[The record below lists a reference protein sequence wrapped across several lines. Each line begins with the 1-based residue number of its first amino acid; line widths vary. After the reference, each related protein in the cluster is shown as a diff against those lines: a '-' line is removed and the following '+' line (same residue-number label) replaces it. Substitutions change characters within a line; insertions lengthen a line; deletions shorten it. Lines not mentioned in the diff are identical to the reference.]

1 MIEKLNFSQK
11 LKKQNIAV
19 SKKSQKLLANT
30 NIDFDNL
37 EINEQLLYRP
47 KTKETNIIYEELLT
61 MVHQYLP
68 DQPHN
73 MLKGAL
79 DDVLATLKT
88 ENMKDQDKIQEI
100 EAIIGKITAE
110 EYNKILQL
118 SKGLVDYGTELD
130 EAGKNQNVN
139 DMEVPVEFDN
149 EEQESSDESYSEE
162 NPSEN
167 EEDEEG
173 LKGKMIEINN
183 DLDNSLAQAD
193 EYDNEEDVKKNSEL
207 KQKNKNYR
215 NTFFEKLDGYWLQR
229 EIRKYFDDSQVLKLE
244 YEILQILPISE
255 KRECENKLVLL
266 LNQER
271 FDFIKIL
278 LENRFEIFYMTRL
291 GQAQNEHERSSIIDE
306 MLASE
311 NGMKVFKK
319 IEETKKR
326 KEKEKDFTNIT
337 LKSINTQGKKSKELE
352 NLPEKMT
359 DNVFNLITK
368 NILDL
373 ENLKFTQGARV
384 NSNKTCKLPAGSYR
398 VNKKGYDEV
407 VIPPVA
413 QSNTEGIKEI
423 PVENLPVWMHP
434 AFQSKNKKGETVFI
448 TEKFN
453 KVQSKVFDNALHT
466 DENML
471 ICAPTSSGKTNIAL
485 LTILRV
491 VSNHYRNNIIKLN
504 DFKIVY
510 IAPMKAL
517 VKETVGNFTQRLQP
531 FGIKVRE
538 LSGDVHLT
546 KRELEETQIII
557 STPEKWDI
565 ITRKTG
571 EKTFTELVKLIIID
585 EVHLLHDTRGAVIE
599 SIISRTIR
607 RIEST
612 NDKIRIVALSATLPN
627 YDDVATFLRVDPK
640 KGLFYFDSSFRPI
653 PLEQKYIGVS
663 EKKSIKR
670 MLLMNEI
677 TYEKV
682 MERAGK
688 KQMIIFVHS
697 RRETIR
703 TAKSVKD
710 LALSKDELGKFL
722 NESQMNEYKN
732 ILNEEFKD
740 IKDNEL
746 KELLPFGN
754 LILKFNFKFFFL
766 FNFHLYFLII
776 YNEFNFDTNNS
787 IKIILFLIFHLINFK
802 LN

>member
-1 MIEKLNFSQK
+1 M
-11 LKKQNIAV
+11 
-19 SKKSQKLLANT
+19 
-30 NIDFDNL
+30 
-37 EINEQLLYRP
+37 YRP
-47 KTKETNIIYEELLT
+47 KTKETNQVYEELLT
-61 MVHQYLP
+61 ITHQYLP

-88 ENMKDQDKIQEI
+88 ENMKDTDKIQEI
-100 EAIIGKITAE
+100 EAIVSKITPE
-110 EYNKILQL
+110 EYNKIYQL
-118 SKGLVDYGTELD
+118 SKLLVDYGADIE
-130 EAGKNQNVN
+130 ENEKPQNDY

-149 EEQESSDESYSEE
+149 DDQESSNESYSEE
-162 NPSEN
+162 NPSD
-167 EEDEEG
+167 EDEEKDKEEI
-173 LKGKMIEINN
+173 KGKMIEVNEKEDNN
-183 DLDNSLAQAD
+183 ED
-193 EYDNEEDVKKNSEL
+193 ENEDEENNLVKKNSEL
-207 KQKNKNYR
+207 KEKNKNYR
-215 NTFFEKLDGYWLQR
+215 NAFFEKLDGYWLQR
-229 EIRKYFDDSQVLKLE
+229 EIRKYFDDSQVLKLQHD
-244 YEILQILPISE
+244 ILQILQIQD

-271 FDFIKIL
+271 FDFIKTL
-278 LENRFEIFYMTRL
+278 LENRFEVFYMTRL
-291 GQAQNEHERSSIIDE
+291 GQAQNEKERSSILDE
-306 MLASE
+306 MLSNE
-311 NGMKVFKK
+311 NGIKVISK

-326 KEKEKDFTNIT
+326 KEKEKDYTNIT
-337 LKSINTQGKKSKELE
+337 LKSINTQAKRNKELE
-352 NLPEKMT
+352 KLPEKMT
-359 DNVFNLITK
+359 DNVFNLINK

-373 ENLKFTQGARV
+373 DNLKFNQGARI
-384 NSNKTCKLPAGSYR
+384 NSNKTCKLPPNSYR
-398 VNKKGYDEV
+398 INKKGYDEV
-407 VIPPVA
+407 VIPPVT
-413 QSNTEGIKEI
+413 NTNTDSIKEI
-423 PVENLPVWMHP
+423 PIENLPSWMHP
-434 AFQSKNKKGETVFI
+434 AFQSKNKKGEIVFI

-453 KVQSKVFDNALHT
+453 KVQSKVYETALNS

-485 LTILRV
+485 LTVLRV
-491 VSNHYRNNIIKLN
+491 LSNHYKSNYIRLK

-517 VKETVGNFTQRLQP
+517 VKETVGNFTQRLSP

-546 KRELEETQIII
+546 KKELEETHIII

-571 EKTFTELVKLIIID
+571 EKTFTELVKLLIID

-612 NDKIRIVALSATLPN
+612 NEKVRIVALSATLPN

-653 PLEQKYIGVS
+653 PLEQKYIGVT

-688 KQMIIFVHS
+688 KQIIIFVHS

-703 TAKSVKD
+703 TAKSIKD

-722 NESQMNEYKN
+722 NESQMTEYKN

-754 LILKFNFKFFFL
+754 KFKQ
-766 FNFHLYFLII
+766 
-776 YNEFNFDTNNS
+776 
-787 IKIILFLIFHLINFK
+787 K
-802 LN
+802 L

>member
-1 MIEKLNFSQK
+1 

-19 SKKSQKLLANT
+19 SKKSHKLLANT
-30 NIDFDNL
+30 NLTLDNL

-47 KTKETNIIYEELLT
+47 KTKETNIVYEELLT
-61 MVHQYLP
+61 IINVYLP

-88 ENMKDQDKIQEI
+88 ENMKDSDKIQEI
-100 EAIIGKITAE
+100 EAIIGKISAE
-110 EYNKILQL
+110 EYNKIFQL
-118 SKGLVDYGTELD
+118 SKSLVDYGADME
-130 EAGKNQNVN
+130 EEKPHNEN
-139 DMEVPVEFDN
+139 DMEVPVEFEN
-149 EEQESSDESYSEE
+149 EEQESSEESYSEE
-162 NPSEN
+162 NPSEDN
-167 EEDEEG
+167 ENEDED
-173 LKGKMIEINN
+173 LKGKMIEINEN
-183 DLDNSLAQAD
+183 K
-193 EYDNEEDVKKNSEL
+193 NEEDFEEENELGDHNVKKNSEL
-207 KQKNKNYR
+207 KEKNKNYR
-215 NTFFEKLDGYWLQR
+215 NAFFEKLDGYWLQR

-244 YEILQILPISE
+244 HDIMLILQIQD

-278 LENRFEIFYMTRL
+278 LENRFEVFYMTRL
-291 GQAQNEHERSSIIDE
+291 GQAQNERDRSNIIDE
-306 MLASE
+306 MISNE
-311 NGMKVFKK
+311 TGIKIYKK

-337 LKSINTQGKKSKELE
+337 LKSINTQTKKNKELE

-359 DNVFNLITK
+359 DNVFNLMIR

-373 ENLKFTQGARV
+373 ENLKFNQGARV
-384 NSNKTCKLPAGSYR
+384 NSNKTCKLPAGSFR

-407 VIPPVA
+407 VIPPVMT
-413 QSNTEGIKEI
+413 SNTENIKEI
-423 PVENLPVWMHP
+423 PVENLPNWMHP
-434 AFQSKNKKGETVFI
+434 AFQTKNKKGETIFI

-453 KVQSKVFDNALHT
+453 KVQSKVFDSALHT

-491 VSNHYRNNIIKLN
+491 ISNHYKNNYIKLN

-546 KRELEETQIII
+546 KKELEETQIII

-571 EKTFTELVKLIIID
+571 EKTFTELVKLLIID
-585 EVHLLHDTRGAVIE
+585 EIHLLHDTRGAVIE

-607 RIEST
+607 RIEAT
-612 NDKIRIVALSATLPN
+612 NERVRIVALSATLPN

-640 KGLFYFDSSFRPI
+640 KGMFYFDASFRPI

-688 KQMIIFVHS
+688 KQIIIFVHS

-703 TAKSVKD
+703 TAKSIKD

-740 IKDNEL
+740 IRDNEL
-746 KELLPFGN
+746 KELLPFGE
-754 LILKFNFKFFFL
+754 FKI
-766 FNFHLYFLII
+766 NQ
-776 YNEFNFDTNNS
+776 N
-787 IKIILFLIFHLINFK
+787 FLIFEKYL
-802 LN
+802 

>member
-1 MIEKLNFSQK
+1 
-11 LKKQNIAV
+11 
-19 SKKSQKLLANT
+19 
-30 NIDFDNL
+30 
-37 EINEQLLYRP
+37 
-47 KTKETNIIYEELLT
+47 
-61 MVHQYLP
+61 
-68 DQPHN
+68 

-79 DDVLATLKT
+79 DDVIAVLKT
-88 ENMKDQDKIQEI
+88 EDIKDTDKVLEI
-100 EAIIGKITAE
+100 ESIVGKITPE

-118 SKGLVDYGTELD
+118 SKSLIDYGPDLEN
-130 EAGKNQNVN
+130 EIKQN
-139 DMEVPVEFDN
+139 DYDIEVPVEFDADD
-149 EEQESSDESYSEE
+149 QESSDESEE
-162 NPSEN
+162 YDENQSQDNDKEEIRGGMIEVNEKDGNSEN
-167 EEDEEG
+167 
-173 LKGKMIEINN
+173 
-183 DLDNSLAQAD
+183 S
-193 EYDNEEDVKKNSEL
+193 EDVKNSDINDKKN
-207 KQKNKNYR
+207 R
-215 NTFFEKLDGYWLQR
+215 DFFFEKLDGYWLQR

-244 YEILQILPISE
+244 YDLMVILQVTD

-271 FDFIKIL
+271 FEFIKIL
-278 LENRFEIFYMTRL
+278 LEHRFEIFFMTRL
-291 GQAQNEHERSSIIDE
+291 GQAQNEMERSAIIDE
-306 MLASE
+306 MLSNE
-311 NGMKVFKK
+311 NGLIVFKK

-337 LKSINTQGKKSKELE
+337 LKSINTSKKSKDLE

-359 DNVFNLITK
+359 DNVFNIINK
-368 NILDL
+368 NVLDL
-373 ENLKFTQGARV
+373 DNLKFTQGART
-384 NSNKTCKLPAGSYR
+384 NTNKTCKLPQGSFR
-398 VNKKGYDEV
+398 VTKKGYDEV
-407 VIPPVA
+407 FIPPMPA
-413 QSNTEGIKEI
+413 SNTDDIREI
-423 PVENLPVWMHP
+423 PVEELPKWMYP
-434 AFQSKNKKGETVFI
+434 AFQGKDKDGEIYFT
-448 TEKFN
+448 TQKFN
-453 KVQSKVFDNALHT
+453 KVQSKVLNTALYT

-491 VSNHYRNNIIKLN
+491 LSNYYKNGYLKLN

-517 VKETVGNFTQRLQP
+517 VKETVGNFSNKLEN

-546 KRELEETQIII
+546 KRELEETQVIV

-585 EVHLLHDTRGAVIE
+585 EIHLLHDVRGAVIE
-599 SIISRTIR
+599 SIVSRTIR
-607 RIEST
+607 RIETT
-612 NDKIRIVALSATLPN
+612 NEAVRIVGLSATLPN

-640 KGLFYFDSSFRPI
+640 KGVFYFDSSYRPV
-653 PLEQKYIGVS
+653 PLEQKYIGIS

-703 TAKSVKD
+703 TAKSIKD

-722 NESQMNEYKN
+722 SDNRIAEYKI
-732 ILNEEFKD
+732 ILNEDISK
-740 IKDNEL
+740 IKDPDL
-746 KELLPFGN
+746 KELLPFG
-754 LILKFNFKFFFL
+754 K
-766 FNFHLYFLII
+766 
-776 YNEFNFDTNNS
+776 
-787 IKIILFLIFHLINFK
+787 INFF
-802 LN
+802 

>member
-1 MIEKLNFSQK
+1 
-11 LKKQNIAV
+11 
-19 SKKSQKLLANT
+19 
-30 NIDFDNL
+30 
-37 EINEQLLYRP
+37 
-47 KTKETNIIYEELLT
+47 
-61 MVHQYLP
+61 
-68 DQPHN
+68 

-88 ENMKDQDKIQEI
+88 ENMKDTDKIQEI
-100 EAIIGKITAE
+100 EAIIGKISPE

-118 SKGLVDYGTELD
+118 SKNLVDYGADID
-130 EAGKNQNVN
+130 EAERLQNAN

-149 EEQESSDESYSEE
+149 EEQESSDESFSEE
-162 NPSEN
+162 NASEEN
-167 EEDEEG
+167 EEDQEAAEA
-173 LKGKMIEINN
+173 KMIGVTGE
-183 DLDNSLAQAD
+183 DLADDNI
-193 EYDNEEDVKKNSEL
+193 DNENENENEKNTNNKSKIENLNVKKNNSSSEL
-207 KQKNKNYR
+207 KEKNKNYR
-215 NTFFEKLDGYWLQR
+215 NAFFEKLDGFWLQR
-229 EIRKYFDDSQVLKLE
+229 EIRKHFDDSQVLKLE
-244 YEILQILPISE
+244 HEILLLLQIQD

-278 LENRFEIFYMTRL
+278 LENRFEIFYMTKL
-291 GQAQNEHERSSIIDE
+291 GKAQSDRERSSIIDE
-306 MLASE
+306 MLANE
-311 NGMKVFKK
+311 NGIKVFKK
-319 IEETKKR
+319 IEDTKKR

-337 LKSINTQGKKSKELE
+337 LKSINTQVKKNKELE

-384 NSNKTCKLPAGSYR
+384 NTNKTCKLPAGSFR

-413 QSNTEGIKEI
+413 QNNTENIKEI
-423 PVENLPVWMHP
+423 PVESLPAWMHP
-434 AFQSKNKKGETVFI
+434 VFQTKNKKGETVFI

-453 KVQSKVFDNALHT
+453 KVQSKVFETALHS

-491 VSNHYRNNIIKLN
+491 VANHYKNNFIKLN

-571 EKTFTELVKLIIID
+571 EKTFTELVKLVIVD

-612 NDKIRIVALSATLPN
+612 NEKVRIVALSATLPN
-627 YDDVATFLRVDPK
+627 YEDVAMFLRVDPN

-653 PLEQKYIGVS
+653 PLEQKYIGVT

-703 TAKSVKD
+703 TAKGVKD

-722 NESQMNEYKN
+722 NESQMSEYKN

-746 KELLPFGN
+746 RELLPFG
-754 LILKFNFKFFFL
+754 
-766 FNFHLYFLII
+766 
-776 YNEFNFDTNNS
+776 
-787 IKIILFLIFHLINFK
+787 KI
-802 LN
+802 

>member
-1 MIEKLNFSQK
+1 M
-11 LKKQNIAV
+11 
-19 SKKSQKLLANT
+19 
-30 NIDFDNL
+30 

-61 MVHQYLP
+61 KIHQYLP

-88 ENMKDQDKIQEI
+88 EDMKDSDKIQEI
-100 EAIIGKITAE
+100 EAIVGKITAE
-110 EYNKILQL
+110 EFNKILQQ
-118 SKGLVDYGTELD
+118 SKGLVDYGAELNESD
-130 EAGKNQNVN
+130 KLQNVN

-149 EEQESSDESYSEE
+149 EEQESSEGSFSEE
-162 NPSEN
+162 NQSEEN
-167 EEDEEG
+167 EAEGEDG
-173 LKGKMIEINN
+173 LRGKMIEVAG
-183 DLDNSLAQAD
+183 DLDNNHAEAD
-193 EYDNEEDVKKNSEL
+193 ADNYESDVKKNSEL
-207 KQKNKNYR
+207 KEKNKNYR
-215 NTFFEKLDGYWLQR
+215 NAFFEKLDGYWLQR
-229 EIRKYFDDSQVLKLE
+229 EIRKCFDDSQVLKLE
-244 YEILQILPISE
+244 HEIMQILQISD

-291 GQAQNEHERSSIIDE
+291 GQAQNDNERSSIIDE

-311 NGMKVFKK
+311 NGTKVFKK

-326 KEKEKDFTNIT
+326 KEKEKDYTNIT
-337 LKSINTQGKKSKELE
+337 LKSINTQSKKNKELE

-368 NILDL
+368 NFLDL
-373 ENLKFTQGARV
+373 ENLKFTQGARI
-384 NSNKTCKLPAGSYR
+384 NTNKTCKLPAGSYR

-413 QSNTEGIKEI
+413 QNNSEDIKEI
-423 PVENLPVWMHP
+423 PVESLPTWMHP

-453 KVQSKVFDNALHT
+453 KVQSKVFETALNS

-485 LTILRV
+485 LAILRV
-491 VSNHYRNNIIKLN
+491 VSNHYKNNYIKLN

-546 KRELEETQIII
+546 KRELEETHIII

-571 EKTFTELVKLIIID
+571 EKTFTELVKLVIVD

-607 RIEST
+607 RIETT
-612 NDKIRIVALSATLPN
+612 NEKIRIVALSATLPN

-732 ILNEEFKD
+732 ILNEEFKE

-754 LILKFNFKFFFL
+754 YLL
-766 FNFHLYFLII
+766 
-776 YNEFNFDTNNS
+776 NS
-787 IKIILFLIFHLINFK
+787 VQKKI
-802 LN
+802 